1 MVLLSKVK
9 GMHPVTVSMVG
20 GVLHNVG
27 QVAMA
32 RLITKTT
39 GLLYYMAVL
48 MLDGLGCGLLTGVCA
63 NLVMKHMRHMKF

>member
-27 QVAMA
+27 QVAAAMVMMQ
-32 RLITKTT
+32 TVN
-39 GLLYYMAVL
+39 LLYYMAVL
-48 MLDGLGCGLLTGVCA
+48 MLVGLGCGVLTGVCA
-63 NLVMKHMRHMKF
+63 NLVMKHLKRMRL